1 MMTPAETLK
10 KVQDVFSKVGITRVA
25 NITHFDHFYDVYVC
39 NCIRPN
45 SKNLSVSQGK
55 GPSLE
60 LAMISAIM
68 ESLEGYHVEEPLPS
82 KMTGTFWGAQRANI
96 VSPNLFCTTEFHA
109 DLENIQLKW
118 TSATSL
124 LNNQEMLIPSALTC
138 INTTLPN
145 MDYLY
150 FNVSSNG
157 LAAGNSKNE
166 ALCHAIFE
174 IIERDALYAWQQKT
188 NESKSANLIH
198 PQVVDDLNSPV
209 IDKLKTHGLSLRI
222 WSITSHLEVPAYHV
236 AIIDEHSMRS
246 LNVFTGTGAHFSKS
260 IALYR
265 AISEAIQGRLTYIT
279 GVRDDIFEDYYKK
292 MRVNHVHFLP
302 KHVGSEGKNFA
313 DELSRPVFGAGEN
326 LQTLLAMLKSNNYDK
341 VLMVDHTREELNI
354 PVVQV
359 FIPGMQLNNARM

>member
-1 MMTPAETLK
+1 MMTPDETLK
-10 KVQDVFSKVGITRVA
+10 KVQGVFSKVGITRVA
-25 NITHFDHFYDVYVC
+25 NITHFDHFYGVYVC

-60 LAMISAIM
+60 LAMISAMM
-68 ESLEGYHVEEPLPS
+68 ESLEGYHVEEYLPS
-82 KMTGTFWGAQRANI
+82 KMIGTFQEYQGADI
-96 VSPNLFCTTEFHA
+96 VSPNLFCTTAFHA
-109 DLENIQLKW
+109 DLENICLKW
-118 TSATSL
+118 SSATNL
-124 LNNQEMLIPSALTC
+124 LNNQAMLIPSALTC

-166 ALCHAIFE
+166 ALCHAILE
-174 IIERDALYAWQQKT
+174 IIERDALCAWQQKT
-188 NESKSANLIH
+188 DEAKSAGLIK
-198 PQVVDDLNSPV
+198 PQMVDDLNSPV
-209 IDKLKTHGLSLRI
+209 IDKLSAHGLSLRI
-222 WSITSHLEVPAYHV
+222 WSITSHLGIPAYHV
-236 AIIDEHSMRS
+236 AIIDEQSTRS

-279 GVRDDIFEDYYKK
+279 GVRDDVFEDYYKK
-292 MRVNHVHFLP
+292 MRANHVHFLP
-302 KHVGSEGKNFA
+302 KDAKYEGKDFA
-313 DELSRPVFGAGEN
+313 DELSHSVFGADES
-326 LQTLLAMLKSNNYDK
+326 LQKLLMMLKSKDYDK
-341 VLMVDHTREELNI
+341 VLMIDQTREELNI

-359 FIPGMQLNNARM
+359 FIPGMRLNNARM

>member
-1 MMTPAETLK
+1 MMTPTETLK
-10 KVQDVFSKVGITRVA
+10 KIEGVFSKVGITRVA
-25 NITHFDHFYDVYVC
+25 NITHFDHFYGVYVC

-55 GPSLE
+55 GQSLE

-68 ESLEGYHVEEPLPS
+68 ESLEGYHVEESLPS
-82 KMTGTFWGAQRANI
+82 KMVGTFQGNQGADI
-96 VSPNLFCTTEFHA
+96 ISPNVFCTTAFRA
-109 DLENIQLKW
+109 DLENISFKW
-118 TSATSL
+118 SFATNL
-124 LNNQEMLIPSALTC
+124 LGGQEMLIPSALAC
-138 INTTLPN
+138 VNTTIPN

-174 IIERDALYAWQQKT
+174 IIERDALWKWQQKSS
-188 NESKSANLIH
+188 ESKNADVISSQMI
-198 PQVVDDLNSPV
+198 DELNSPV
-209 IDKLKTHGLSLRI
+209 IAKLKFHGLSLRI
-222 WSITSHLEVPAYHV
+222 WSITSNLAIPAYHV
-236 AIIDEHSMRS
+236 AIIDEQSLRG

-265 AISEAIQGRLTYIT
+265 AISEAIQGRLTYIA
-279 GVRDDIFEDYYKK
+279 GVRDDVFEDYYKK
-292 MRVNHVHFLP
+292 MRVNHAHFLP
-302 KHVGSEGKNFA
+302 KHVGVEGKSFVN
-313 DELSRPVFGAGEN
+313 ELTRPLFGADEN

-341 VLMVDHTREELNI
+341 VLLVDHTREELSI